1 MERGANMNDQDK
13 IYLELGAN
21 DKLTPIIDKI
31 LKDSEKLQ
39 ENFDNFKKITIKD
52 ITLKADGA
60 LTAIK
65 NQIQESLNAEPFTIS
80 IAPDVDTSRVM
91 DAARAIIEAQNKIMS
106 AAKGATVEVDTSGT
120 SSPGTEG
127 TNTANTRAAR
137 ENAEAVLQQAKS
149 YEELRAQVDAVL
161 GSLEKNTSTI
171 VEERNA
177 ISLIDKEMKVIN
189 RDVEKQGNMTDNQR
203 KRLEQLT
210 AAREKHKQ
218 TLQSS
223 IQSLRN
229 DIKLAQAADGSMNEL
244 NQSLGRMRMAYR
256 AMTEEQRNS
265 DFGKELLASIQKA
278 DAKIKELDATIGNH
292 QRNVGNYLGR
302 SYNGLNMS
310 LQQIIRELP
319 NASMGFG
326 MFTLAISNNIPILA
340 DQIKMA
346 KEAAK
351 AQKEM
356 GQETTPVW
364 KQLMKSFFSWQT
376 ALILGVTLLTVYGKE
391 IGEWAKQLFTGQR
404 AAISTADATEK
415 LNEALEKSDG
425 KFSDNA
431 MSIKK
436 LASEWKELKSEAEKT
451 AWIEANQSA
460 FDQMGLSIRDVTTAE
475 RAFVEYT
482 PAVIEALKSRARA
495 EAAREL
501 AKEKYKEAFLKREKA
516 KNEEKKGVSLTD
528 RIAGSMAQISTTGTG
543 NFSANKPGASANDVA
558 KGRFEQRVK
567 SLNDEADTL
576 EKEIDVYYNIAQLE
590 DEKAKAELK
599 RLGIYK
605 EQGKTAKEQLQAQKA
620 NLQAQL
626 DILSE
631 AEAAGAK
638 GEELRKKISDL
649 DKRLAAYSNTKTDKA
664 DKDAARAAAVA
675 KREAEKQGEAAERR
689 TQLLT
694 RQSVQVQRAA
704 IDTELKTR
712 QAEIG
717 AMEESTEKVILQ
729 IKLDEEKK
737 LEAIRREY
745 EDLKIKRIEEAKKL
759 WDADPKNKGVNFY
772 ESEAY
777 RKASD
782 DSQYTSKEIALKS
795 AQEKEVIAQTT
806 RALEKANQD
815 RLQIMYDYLK
825 QYGTIQQR
833 RYAIEKEYNDKILK
847 ATDENQKKILEK
859 QKQEAIARTNAESMA
874 MNIDWG
880 TAFSSV
886 GNVLKDIAKE
896 TLKEVEA
903 YMQTA
908 EFKAL
913 TPESKK
919 TYTDLQKKLRQ
930 EGAADSVSP
939 FNFKIWGEIDK
950 QVKGYQKAVEK
961 LKSAQNEH
969 TAAVEALK
977 KAEKQ
982 LAEATTDASKEIAK
996 KAVETAKKQVDTT
1009 ATNQQIAQQETDKS
1023 KQQLTDST
1031 NAATQGLQNFASYL
1045 NEMADGSLYGFAN
1058 GISKLITSLMKGSD
1072 GVGKALGELGGKI
1085 GGLVGAILQIL
1096 DALGDDPTK
1105 FIDDLFSKVI
1115 SAVGSILTQI
1125 QNGELIRTLVGDILN
1140 LIITMVQKSFEAAW
1154 NSFVNPQAFWGI
1166 QDYEEWG
1173 MGNEK
1178 AMEKEIEQLT
1188 KSNERLAEAIKSLS
1202 ERISDSDATGKESEE
1217 AYREAYKAEKEW
1229 QANQRKA
1236 IDDRASE
1243 WTNTGYGFLKLGGKH
1258 SFNAEAPDA
1267 TWEGWNVF
1275 NRLLQRNGYNSRVS
1289 SAESF
1294 WNLTPEEMRLLK
1306 DFAPTEWRKLF
1317 DTDGHNSPEDLV
1329 NEYIERA
1336 GNLDELTNALNEKLT
1351 GYDWGSFKSSFVDT
1365 LKDLTSTTED
1375 FADNIEDLLTNA
1387 ILNSLVNETYK
1398 DRIRALYQMIADAA
1412 SDESEGG
1419 SSFTAGELQG
1429 IREANES
1436 LAEDLINARNALK
1449 DAGVLK
1455 ESDSDS
1461 SRRGTI
1467 MGQTITENTA
1477 GLLAGYINAMRADV
1491 STNRESLT
1499 QLIQVMQTQAQMP
1512 MIAQAQLQELQSIVR
1527 NTDLIADFTRQNAQY
1542 AADIKDQLHRFA
1554 LGTDK
1559 ITMK

>member
-1 MERGANMNDQDK
+1 MEDQDK
-13 IYLELGAN
+13 LYLELGAN
-21 DKLTPIIDKI
+21 DKLTPIIEKI

-52 ITLKADGA
+52 IALRADGA

-65 NQIQESLNAEPFTIS
+65 KQIQDSLNAEPFTIN
-80 IAPDVDTSRVM
+80 IAPDIDTNRVKE
-91 DAARAIIEAQNKIMS
+91 AARAIIEAQEKIVN
-106 AAKGATVEVDTSGT
+106 AASKGVTMEAEAKVNTTTTDTTGAS
-120 SSPGTEG
+120 
-127 TNTANTRAAR
+127 TANTQAAR
-137 ENAEAVLQQAKS
+137 ENTEAVQQQAKS

-161 GSLEKNTSTI
+161 GSLTKNTATI
-171 VEERNA
+171 VEEKNA
-177 ISLIDKEMKVIN
+177 LRLIDQEMKVIN
-189 RDVEKQGNMTDNQR
+189 KDVEKQGSMTENQR

-210 AAREKHKQ
+210 AARERHKQ
-218 TLQSS
+218 TLQNST
-223 IQSLRN
+223 QSLRN

-244 NQSLGRMRMAYR
+244 SQSLGRMRMAYR
-256 AMTEEQRNS
+256 AMTEDQRNS

-278 DAKIKELDATIGNH
+278 DSKIKELDATIGNH

-364 KQLMKSFFSWQT
+364 KQLTKSLFSWQT
-376 ALILGVTLLTVYGKE
+376 ALIVGVTLLTVYGKE
-391 IGEWAKQLFTGQR
+391 IGEWAKQLLTGHR
-404 AAISTADATEK
+404 AAINAADATEK

-425 KFSDNA
+425 HFSDNA

-436 LASEWKELKSEAEKT
+436 LASEWRELKNEAEKT

-460 FDQMGLSIRDVTTAE
+460 FDQMGLSIRDVTSAE

-482 PAVIEALKSRARA
+482 PAVIEALKARARA

-501 AKEKYKEAFLKREKA
+501 AKEKYKEAFLKREEA
-516 KNEEKKGVSLTD
+516 KQEEKKGVSLTD
-528 RIAGSMAQISTTGTG
+528 KIAGSMSQISTTGTG
-543 NFSANKPGASANDVA
+543 NFAAHQQGTRAEDIA

-567 SLNDEADTL
+567 NLNDEADTL

-590 DEKAKAELK
+590 DEKAKSELK
-599 RLGIYK
+599 RLGILK
-605 EQGKTAKEQLQAQKA
+605 EQNKTRKEQLQAQKA

-626 DILSE
+626 DILNE
-631 AEAAGAK
+631 EEAAGSK
-638 GEELRKKISDL
+638 GEELRKKIAGL
-649 DKRLAAYSNTKTDKA
+649 DKRLSAYSTTKSDKA
-664 DKDAARAAAVA
+664 DRESARAAAA
-675 KREAEKQGEAAERR
+675 ASREAIKAGEAAEKRA
-689 TQLLT
+689 QIIT
-694 RQSVQVQRAA
+694 RQGMLAQRAA
-704 IDTELKTR
+704 IDTELGTR

-717 AMEESTEKVILQ
+717 AMEDSTEKILLQ
-729 IKLDEEKK
+729 IKLEEEKK
-737 LEAIRREY
+737 MEAIRREY

-777 RKASD
+777 KTASD
-782 DSQYTSKEIALKS
+782 DSQYTQ
-795 AQEKEVIAQTT
+795 AQKDNREAREKEVLAQTT
-806 RALEKANQD
+806 RAMEKAKQE

-859 QKQEAIARTNAESMA
+859 QKQEALARTNAETMA

-886 GNVLKDIAKE
+886 GTVLKDIAKE

-930 EGAADSVSP
+930 EGAAGSVSP
-939 FNFKIWGEIDK
+939 FNFKIWGKIDQ
-950 QVKGYQKAVEK
+950 QVKDYQKAVER

-982 LAEATTDASKEIAK
+982 LAEATDDAAKEIAK
-996 KAVETAKKQVDTT
+996 KAVETAKKQVEET
-1009 ATNQQIAQQETDKS
+1009 ATQQQSAQQQTDKS
-1023 KQQLTDST
+1023 KQDLTDST
-1031 NAATQGLQNFASYL
+1031 NAAIQGLQNFASYL

-1072 GVGKALGELGGKI
+1072 GVGKALGELGGQI
-1085 GGLVGAILQIL
+1085 GGLIGAILQIL

-1105 FIDDLFSKVI
+1105 FIDDLLNHVI
-1115 SAVGSILTQI
+1115 SAVDGILNQI
-1125 QNGELIRTLVGDILN
+1125 QTGELVRTLISDIVN
-1140 LIITMVQKSFEAAW
+1140 LITTLLTNSWEAAY
-1154 NSFVNPQAFWGI
+1154 NSVMNPFAVFGI
-1166 QDYEEWG
+1166 GDYDRIFA
-1173 MGNEK
+1173 GNSEQ
-1178 AMEKEIEQLT
+1178 MEKEIEELS
-1188 KSNERLAEAIKSLS
+1188 KSNERLAEAIESLS
-1202 ERISDSDATGKESEE
+1202 KRISDSDATSEESEK
-1217 AYREAYKAEKEW
+1217 AFREAYKAEKEW
-1229 QANQRKA
+1229 QKNQREA
-1236 IDDRASE
+1236 IDKRASE
-1243 WTNTGYGFLKLGGKH
+1243 WTNTGYGFLKLGGKS
-1258 SFNAEAPDA
+1258 SFNANAPGA
-1267 TWEGWNVF
+1267 TWEGWKTF
-1275 NRLLQRNGYNSRVS
+1275 NRILQQYGYSNRVS
-1289 SAESF
+1289 SAGSF
-1294 WNLTPEEMRLLK
+1294 WHLTPEEMRLLK
-1306 DFAPTEWRKLF
+1306 DFAPTEWRQLF
-1317 DTDGHNSPEDLV
+1317 DTDGHHSPEDLV

-1419 SSFTAGELQG
+1419 STFTAGELQG
-1429 IREANES
+1429 IREANEN
-1436 LAEDLINARNALK
+1436 LAEDLINARNALVES
-1449 DAGVLK
+1449 GVLK
-1455 ESDSDS
+1455 EKSDGS
-1461 SRRGTI
+1461 SSRGTI
-1467 MGQTITENTA
+1467 MGETIREQTA
-1477 GLLAGYINAMRADV
+1477 SLLGGYINAIRADV
-1491 STNRESLT
+1491 SVDRE
-1499 QLIQVMQTQAQMP
+1499 
-1512 MIAQAQLQELQSIVR
+1512 MIAQYYPQFLATMGQYNIIAQTQLRQLEAIAK
-1527 NTDLIADFTRQNAQY
+1527 NTYTTAENTAM
-1542 AADIKDQLHRFA
+1542 IKDIYDTFRRVVNGAERIHI
-1554 LGTDK
+1554 K
-1559 ITMK
+1559 

>member
-1 MERGANMNDQDK
+1 MNDQNK
-13 IYLELGAN
+13 LYLELGAKDN
-21 DKLTPIIDKI
+21 LSPIIDKL

-52 ITLKADGA
+52 IALKSDGA
-60 LTAIK
+60 LNALK
-65 NQIQESLNAEPFTIS
+65 KQIQDSLNAEPFTIS
-80 IAPDVDTSRVM
+80 VAPDIDTTRVTE
-91 DAARAIIEAQNKIMS
+91 AARSIIEAQEKIIN
-106 AAKGATVEVDTSGT
+106 AAKGATVEAGT
-120 SSPGTEG
+120 SSTGTEST
-127 TNTANTRAAR
+127 TNTATQAAR
-137 ENAEAVLQQAKS
+137 ENAEAVQQQAKS

-161 GSLEKNTSTI
+161 GSLEKNTATV

-177 ISLIDKEMKVIN
+177 ISLIDKEMKAIN
-189 RDVEKQGNMTDNQR
+189 KAVEKSGSMTENQR

-210 AAREKHKQ
+210 AAREQHKQ
-218 TLQSS
+218 TLQTSTRTL
-223 IQSLRN
+223 QN
-229 DIKLAQAADGSMNEL
+229 DIKLAQASTGSMNEL

-265 DFGKELLASIQKA
+265 DFGKELLLSIQKA
-278 DAKIKELDATIGNH
+278 DSKIKELDATIGNH

-310 LQQIIRELP
+310 LQQIVRELP
-319 NASMGFG
+319 NASLGFG

-356 GQETTPVW
+356 GQTTTPVW
-364 KQLMKSFFSWQT
+364 KQLLSSLFSWQT

-391 IGEWAKQLFTGQR
+391 IGEWAKGLFTGGR
-404 AAISTADATEK
+404 AAISAADATEK
-415 LNEALEKSDG
+415 LNEQLEKNDG

-431 MSIKK
+431 ISIKR
-436 LASEWKELKSEAEKT
+436 LASEWKELKNEAEKT

-460 FDQMGLSIRDVTTAE
+460 FDAMGLSIRDVTSAE

-501 AKEKYKEAFLKREKA
+501 ARDKYKEAFLKREKA
-516 KNEEKKGVSLTD
+516 KQEKDKGVSWTD
-528 RIAGSMAQISTTGTG
+528 RMAGSMAQISTTGTG
-543 NFSANKPGASANDVA
+543 NFSVNQQGATPEDIA
-558 KGRFEQRVK
+558 KGRLEKRVK
-567 SLNDEADTL
+567 DLETEADTL
-576 EKEIDVYYNIAQLE
+576 EKEVNVYYDIAQLE

-605 EQGKTAKEQLQAQKA
+605 ERNKTAKEQLQAQKA

-631 AEAAGAK
+631 TEAAGQK
-638 GEELRKKISDL
+638 GEQLRKKISDL
-649 DKRLAAYSNTKTDKA
+649 DKRLAAYSSTKSDKA
-664 DKDAARAAAVA
+664 DKDAARAAATA
-675 KREAEKQGEAAERR
+675 KREAEKQGEAAEKRAMI
-689 TQLLT
+689 LT

-704 IDTELKTR
+704 IDTEHNIR

-717 AMEESTEKVILQ
+717 AMEDSTEKVLLQ

-745 EDLKIKRIEEAKKL
+745 EDIKLRRIEEAKKL
-759 WDADPKNKGVNFY
+759 WDADPMNKGVNFY

-782 DSQYTSKEIALKS
+782 DNQYTFKERALKS
-795 AQEKEVIAQTT
+795 AQEKRVAAETT
-806 RALEKANQD
+806 RAYEKANQE

-825 QYGTIQQR
+825 EYGTIQQR

-847 ATDENQKKILEK
+847 ATDETQKKILEK
-859 QKQEAIARTNAESMA
+859 QKQEAVARTNAESMA

-961 LKSAQNEH
+961 LKLAQNEH

-996 KAVETAKKQVDTT
+996 KAVENAKKQVDTT

-1105 FIDDLFSKVI
+1105 FIDDLFKRVI
-1115 SAVGSILTQI
+1115 DAVGSILTQI

-1140 LIITMVQKSFEAAW
+1140 LIITMVMKSFEAAW

-1166 QDYEEWG
+1166 MDYEEWG
-1173 MGNEK
+1173 TGNEK

-1243 WTNTGYGFLKLGGKH
+1243 WTNMGYGFLKLGGKH

-1267 TWEGWNVF
+1267 TWAGWSAF
-1275 NRLLQRNGYNSRVS
+1275 NRLLQKYGYNSRVS

-1306 DFAPTEWRKLF
+1306 DFAPTEWRQLF
-1317 DTDGHNSPEDLV
+1317 DTDGHKSPEDLV

-1351 GYDWGSFKSSFVDT
+1351 GYDWDGFKSSFVDT

-1387 ILNSLVNETYK
+1387 ILNSLINETYK
-1398 DRIRALYQMIADAA
+1398 DRIKALYQMIADAA
-1412 SDESEGG
+1412 GEDSEGG
-1419 SSFTAGELQG
+1419 STFTAGELQG
-1429 IREANES
+1429 IREANEA
-1436 LAEDLINARNALK
+1436 LAADLIEARNALK

-1455 ESDSDS
+1455 ETDGRSS
-1461 SRRGTI
+1461 SRNSI

-1477 GLLAGYINAMRADV
+1477 SLLSGYINAIRADTSV
-1491 STNRESLT
+1491 NRETLT
-1499 QLIQVMQTQAQMP
+1499 QLLQIIQQGGAQTQYM
-1512 MIAQAQLQELQSIVR
+1512 AQAQLRELQQITS
-1527 NTDLIADFTRQNAQY
+1527 NTNLIADFTRQNAQY
-1542 AADIKDQLHRFA
+1542 ASDIKDQLRRFA
-1554 LGTDK
+1554 NGVDK
-1559 ITMK
+1559 MAIK

>member
-1 MERGANMNDQDK
+1 MEDQDK
-13 IYLELGAN
+13 LYLELGAN
-21 DKLTPIIDKI
+21 DKLTPIIEKI

-52 ITLKADGA
+52 IALRADGA

-65 NQIQESLNAEPFTIS
+65 KQIQDSLNAEPFTIN
-80 IAPDVDTSRVM
+80 IAPDIDTNRVTE
-91 DAARAIIEAQNKIMS
+91 AARAIIEAQEKIVN
-106 AAKGATVEVDTSGT
+106 AASKGVTMEAEAKVNTTTTDTTGAS
-120 SSPGTEG
+120 
-127 TNTANTRAAR
+127 TANTQAAR
-137 ENAEAVLQQAKS
+137 ENTEAVQQQAKS

-161 GSLEKNTSTI
+161 GSLTKNTATI
-171 VEERNA
+171 VEEKNA
-177 ISLIDKEMKVIN
+177 LRLIDQEMKVIN
-189 RDVEKQGNMTDNQR
+189 KDVEKQGSMTENQR

-210 AAREKHKQ
+210 AARERHKQ
-218 TLQSS
+218 TLQNST
-223 IQSLRN
+223 QSLRN

-244 NQSLGRMRMAYR
+244 SQSLGRMRMAYR
-256 AMTEEQRNS
+256 AMTEDQRNS

-278 DAKIKELDATIGNH
+278 DSKIKELDATIGNH

-319 NASMGFG
+319 NVSMGFG

-364 KQLMKSFFSWQT
+364 KQLTKSLFSWQT
-376 ALILGVTLLTVYGKE
+376 ALIVGVTLLTVYGKE
-391 IGEWAKQLFTGQR
+391 IGEWAKQLLTGHR
-404 AAISTADATEK
+404 AAISAADATEK

-460 FDQMGLSIRDVTTAE
+460 FDQMGLSIRDVTAAE

-482 PAVIEALKSRARA
+482 PAVIGALKSRARA

-501 AKEKYKEAFLKREKA
+501 AKEKYKEAFLKREEA
-516 KNEEKKGVSLTD
+516 KQEEKKGVSLTD
-528 RIAGSMAQISTTGTG
+528 KIAGSMSQISTTGTG
-543 NFSANKPGASANDVA
+543 NFAAHQQGTRAEDIA

-567 SLNDEADTL
+567 NLNDEADTL

-590 DEKAKAELK
+590 DEKAKSELK
-599 RLGIYK
+599 RLGILK
-605 EQGKTAKEQLQAQKA
+605 EQNKTRKEQLQAQKA

-626 DILSE
+626 DILNE
-631 AEAAGAK
+631 EEAAGSK
-638 GEELRKKISDL
+638 GEELRKKIAGL
-649 DKRLAAYSNTKTDKA
+649 DKRLSAYSTTKSDKA
-664 DKDAARAAAVA
+664 DRESARAAAAA
-675 KREAEKQGEAAERR
+675 KREAIKAGEAAEKRA
-689 TQLLT
+689 QIIT
-694 RQSVQVQRAA
+694 RQGMQAQRAA
-704 IDTELKTR
+704 IDTELGTR

-717 AMEESTEKVILQ
+717 AMEDSTEKILLQ

-737 LEAIRREY
+737 MEAIRREY

-777 RKASD
+777 KTASD
-782 DSQYTSKEIALKS
+782 DSQYTQ
-795 AQEKEVIAQTT
+795 AQKDNREAREKEVLAQTT
-806 RALEKANQD
+806 RAMEKAKQE

-859 QKQEAIARTNAESMA
+859 QKQEALARTNAETMA

-886 GNVLKDIAKE
+886 GTVLKDIAKE

-930 EGAADSVSP
+930 EGAAGSVSP
-939 FNFKIWGEIDK
+939 FNFKIWGKIDE
-950 QVKGYQKAVEK
+950 QVKDYQKAVER

-982 LAEATTDASKEIAK
+982 LAEATDDASKEIAK
-996 KAVETAKKQVDTT
+996 KTVENSKKQVEET
-1009 ATNQQIAQQETDKS
+1009 ANRQQAAQEETDKS
-1023 KQQLTDST
+1023 KQALTDST
-1031 NAATQGLQNFASYL
+1031 NAAAQGLQNFASYI

-1072 GVGKALGELGGKI
+1072 GVGKARGELGGQI
-1085 GGLVGAILQIL
+1085 GGLIGAILQIL

-1105 FIDDLFSKVI
+1105 FIDDLLDHVI
-1115 SAVGSILTQI
+1115 SAIDGILSQI
-1125 QNGELIRTLVGDILN
+1125 QTGELVRTLVSDIVN
-1140 LIITMVQKSFEAAW
+1140 LITTLLTNSWEAAY
-1154 NSFVNPQAFWGI
+1154 NSVANPFAFWGVG
-1166 QDYEEWG
+1166 DYDRIFA
-1173 MGNEK
+1173 GNSEQ
-1178 AMEKEIEQLT
+1178 MEKEIEELS

-1202 ERISDSDATGKESEE
+1202 ERISDSDATSEESEK
-1217 AYREAYKAEKEW
+1217 AFREAYKAEKEW
-1229 QANQRKA
+1229 QKNQREA
-1236 IDDRASE
+1236 IDKRASE
-1243 WTNTGYGFLKLGGKH
+1243 WTNTGYGFLKLGGKS
-1258 SFNAEAPDA
+1258 SFNANAPGA
-1267 TWEGWNVF
+1267 TWEGWKTF
-1275 NRLLQRNGYNSRVS
+1275 NRILQQYGYSSRVS
-1289 SAESF
+1289 SAGSF
-1294 WNLTPEEMRLLK
+1294 WHLTPEEMRLLK
-1306 DFAPTEWRKLF
+1306 DFAPTEWRQLF
-1317 DTDGHNSPEDLV
+1317 DTDGHHSPEDLV

-1436 LAEDLINARNALK
+1436 LAEDLINARNALVES
-1449 DAGVLK
+1449 GVLK
-1455 ESDSDS
+1455 EKSDGS
-1461 SRRGTI
+1461 SSRGTI
-1467 MGQTITENTA
+1467 MGETIREQTA
-1477 GLLAGYINAMRADV
+1477 SLLGGYINAIRADV
-1491 STNRESLT
+1491 SVNRE
-1499 QLIQVMQTQAQMP
+1499 
-1512 MIAQAQLQELQSIVR
+1512 MIAQYYPQFLATMGQNNIIAQTQLRQLEAIAK
-1527 NTDLIADFTRQNAQY
+1527 NTYTTAENTAM
-1542 AADIKDQLHRFA
+1542 IKDIYDTFRRVVNGAERIHI
-1554 LGTDK
+1554 K
-1559 ITMK
+1559 

>member
-1 MERGANMNDQDK
+1 MNDQDK

-759 WDADPKNKGVNFY
+759 WDADPK
-772 ESEAY
+772 
-777 RKASD
+777 
-782 DSQYTSKEIALKS
+782 
-795 AQEKEVIAQTT
+795 
-806 RALEKANQD
+806 
-815 RLQIMYDYLK
+815 M
-825 QYGTIQQR
+825 
-833 RYAIEKEYNDKILK
+833 
-847 ATDENQKKILEK
+847 
-859 QKQEAIARTNAESMA
+859 
-874 MNIDWG
+874 
-880 TAFSSV
+880 
-886 GNVLKDIAKE
+886 
-896 TLKEVEA
+896 
-903 YMQTA
+903 
-908 EFKAL
+908 
-913 TPESKK
+913 
-919 TYTDLQKKLRQ
+919 
-930 EGAADSVSP
+930 
-939 FNFKIWGEIDK
+939 
-950 QVKGYQKAVEK
+950 
-961 LKSAQNEH
+961 
-969 TAAVEALK
+969 
-977 KAEKQ
+977 
-982 LAEATTDASKEIAK
+982 
-996 KAVETAKKQVDTT
+996 
-1009 ATNQQIAQQETDKS
+1009 
-1023 KQQLTDST
+1023 
-1031 NAATQGLQNFASYL
+1031 
-1045 NEMADGSLYGFAN
+1045 
-1058 GISKLITSLMKGSD
+1058 
-1072 GVGKALGELGGKI
+1072 
-1085 GGLVGAILQIL
+1085 
-1096 DALGDDPTK
+1096 
-1105 FIDDLFSKVI
+1105 
-1115 SAVGSILTQI
+1115 
-1125 QNGELIRTLVGDILN
+1125 
-1140 LIITMVQKSFEAAW
+1140 
-1154 NSFVNPQAFWGI
+1154 
-1166 QDYEEWG
+1166 
-1173 MGNEK
+1173 
-1178 AMEKEIEQLT
+1178 
-1188 KSNERLAEAIKSLS
+1188 
-1202 ERISDSDATGKESEE
+1202 
-1217 AYREAYKAEKEW
+1217 
-1229 QANQRKA
+1229 
-1236 IDDRASE
+1236 
-1243 WTNTGYGFLKLGGKH
+1243 
-1258 SFNAEAPDA
+1258 
-1267 TWEGWNVF
+1267 
-1275 NRLLQRNGYNSRVS
+1275 
-1289 SAESF
+1289 
-1294 WNLTPEEMRLLK
+1294 
-1306 DFAPTEWRKLF
+1306 
-1317 DTDGHNSPEDLV
+1317 
-1329 NEYIERA
+1329 
-1336 GNLDELTNALNEKLT
+1336 
-1351 GYDWGSFKSSFVDT
+1351 
-1365 LKDLTSTTED
+1365 
-1375 FADNIEDLLTNA
+1375 
-1387 ILNSLVNETYK
+1387 
-1398 DRIRALYQMIADAA
+1398 
-1412 SDESEGG
+1412 
-1419 SSFTAGELQG
+1419 
-1429 IREANES
+1429 
-1436 LAEDLINARNALK
+1436 
-1449 DAGVLK
+1449 
-1455 ESDSDS
+1455 
-1461 SRRGTI
+1461 
-1467 MGQTITENTA
+1467 
-1477 GLLAGYINAMRADV
+1477 
-1491 STNRESLT
+1491 
-1499 QLIQVMQTQAQMP
+1499 
-1512 MIAQAQLQELQSIVR
+1512 
-1527 NTDLIADFTRQNAQY
+1527 
-1542 AADIKDQLHRFA
+1542 
-1554 LGTDK
+1554 
-1559 ITMK
+1559 

>member
-1 MERGANMNDQDK
+1 MNDQNK
-13 IYLELGAN
+13 LYLELGAKDN
-21 DKLTPIIDKI
+21 LSPIIDKL

-52 ITLKADGA
+52 IALKSDGA
-60 LTAIK
+60 LNALK
-65 NQIQESLNAEPFTIS
+65 KQIQDSLNAEPFTIS
-80 IAPDVDTSRVM
+80 VAPDIDTTRVTE
-91 DAARAIIEAQNKIMS
+91 AARSIIEAQEKIIN
-106 AAKGATVEVDTSGT
+106 AAKGATVEAGT
-120 SSPGTEG
+120 SSTGTEST
-127 TNTANTRAAR
+127 TNTATQAAR
-137 ENAEAVLQQAKS
+137 ENAEAVQQQAKS

-161 GSLEKNTSTI
+161 GSLEKNTATV

-177 ISLIDKEMKVIN
+177 ISLIDKEMKAIN
-189 RDVEKQGNMTDNQR
+189 KAVEKSGSMTENQR

-210 AAREKHKQ
+210 AAREQHKQ
-218 TLQSS
+218 TLQTSTRTL
-223 IQSLRN
+223 QN
-229 DIKLAQAADGSMNEL
+229 DIKLAQASTGSMNEL

-265 DFGKELLASIQKA
+265 DFGKELLLSIQKA
-278 DAKIKELDATIGNH
+278 DSKIKELDATIGNH

-310 LQQIIRELP
+310 LQQIVRELP
-319 NASMGFG
+319 NASLGFG

-356 GQETTPVW
+356 GQTTTPVW
-364 KQLMKSFFSWQT
+364 KQLLSSLFSWQT

-391 IGEWAKQLFTGQR
+391 IGEWAKGLFTGGR
-404 AAISTADATEK
+404 AAISAADATEK
-415 LNEALEKSDG
+415 LNEQLEKNDG

-431 MSIKK
+431 ISIKR
-436 LASEWKELKSEAEKT
+436 LASEWKELKNEAEKT

-460 FDQMGLSIRDVTTAE
+460 FDAMGLSIRDVTSAE

-501 AKEKYKEAFLKREKA
+501 ARDKYKEAFLKREKA
-516 KNEEKKGVSLTD
+516 KQEKDKGVSWTD
-528 RIAGSMAQISTTGTG
+528 RMAGSMAQISTTGTG
-543 NFSANKPGASANDVA
+543 NFSVNQQGATPEDIA
-558 KGRFEQRVK
+558 KGRHEKRVK
-567 SLNDEADTL
+567 DLETEADTL
-576 EKEIDVYYNIAQLE
+576 EKEVNVYYDIAQLE

-605 EQGKTAKEQLQAQKA
+605 ERNKTAKEQLQAQKA

-631 AEAAGAK
+631 TEAAGQK
-638 GEELRKKISDL
+638 GEQLRKKISDL
-649 DKRLAAYSNTKTDKA
+649 DKRLAAYSSTKSDKA
-664 DKDAARAAAVA
+664 DKDAARAAATA
-675 KREAEKQGEAAERR
+675 KREAEKQGEAAEKRAMI
-689 TQLLT
+689 LT

-704 IDTELKTR
+704 IDTEHNIR

-717 AMEESTEKVILQ
+717 AMEDSTEKVLLQ

-745 EDLKIKRIEEAKKL
+745 EDIKLRRIEEAKKL
-759 WDADPKNKGVNFY
+759 WDADPMNKGVNFY

-782 DSQYTSKEIALKS
+782 DNQYTFKERALKS
-795 AQEKEVIAQTT
+795 AQEKRVAAETT
-806 RALEKANQD
+806 RAYEKANQE

-825 QYGTIQQR
+825 EYGTIQQR

-847 ATDENQKKILEK
+847 ATDETQKKILEK
-859 QKQEAIARTNAESMA
+859 QKQEAVARTNAESMA

-961 LKSAQNEH
+961 LKLAQNEH

-996 KAVETAKKQVDTT
+996 KAVENAKKQVDTT

-1105 FIDDLFSKVI
+1105 FIDDLFKRVI
-1115 SAVGSILTQI
+1115 DAVGSILTQI

-1140 LIITMVQKSFEAAW
+1140 LIITMVMKSFEAAW

-1166 QDYEEWG
+1166 MDYEEWG
-1173 MGNEK
+1173 TGNEK

-1243 WTNTGYGFLKLGGKH
+1243 WTNMGY
-1258 SFNAEAPDA
+1258 A
-1267 TWEGWNVF
+1267 
-1275 NRLLQRNGYNSRVS
+1275 Y
-1289 SAESF
+1289 
-1294 WNLTPEEMRLLK
+1294 
-1306 DFAPTEWRKLF
+1306 
-1317 DTDGHNSPEDLV
+1317 
-1329 NEYIERA
+1329 
-1336 GNLDELTNALNEKLT
+1336 
-1351 GYDWGSFKSSFVDT
+1351 
-1365 LKDLTSTTED
+1365 
-1375 FADNIEDLLTNA
+1375 
-1387 ILNSLVNETYK
+1387 
-1398 DRIRALYQMIADAA
+1398 
-1412 SDESEGG
+1412 
-1419 SSFTAGELQG
+1419 
-1429 IREANES
+1429 
-1436 LAEDLINARNALK
+1436 
-1449 DAGVLK
+1449 
-1455 ESDSDS
+1455 
-1461 SRRGTI
+1461 
-1467 MGQTITENTA
+1467 
-1477 GLLAGYINAMRADV
+1477 
-1491 STNRESLT
+1491 
-1499 QLIQVMQTQAQMP
+1499 
-1512 MIAQAQLQELQSIVR
+1512 
-1527 NTDLIADFTRQNAQY
+1527 
-1542 AADIKDQLHRFA
+1542 
-1554 LGTDK
+1554 
-1559 ITMK
+1559 

>member
-1 MERGANMNDQDK
+1 MEDQDK
-13 IYLELGAN
+13 LYLELGAN
-21 DKLTPIIDKI
+21 DKLTPIIEKI

-52 ITLKADGA
+52 IALRADGA

-65 NQIQESLNAEPFTIS
+65 KQIQDSLNAEPFTIN
-80 IAPDVDTSRVM
+80 IAPDIDTNRVTE
-91 DAARAIIEAQNKIMS
+91 AARVIIEAQEKIVN
-106 AAKGATVEVDTSGT
+106 AASKGVTMEAEAKVNTTTTDTTGAS
-120 SSPGTEG
+120 
-127 TNTANTRAAR
+127 TANTQAAR
-137 ENAEAVLQQAKS
+137 ENTEAVQQQAKS

-161 GSLEKNTSTI
+161 GSLTKNTATI
-171 VEERNA
+171 VEEKNA
-177 ISLIDKEMKVIN
+177 LRLIDQEMKVIN
-189 RDVEKQGNMTDNQR
+189 KDVEKQGSMTENQR

-210 AAREKHKQ
+210 AARERHKQ
-218 TLQSS
+218 TLQNST
-223 IQSLRN
+223 QSLRN

-244 NQSLGRMRMAYR
+244 SQSLGRMRMAYR
-256 AMTEEQRNS
+256 AMSEEQRNS

-278 DAKIKELDATIGNH
+278 DSKIKELDATIGNH
-292 QRNVGNYLGR
+292 QRNVGNYLDR

-364 KQLMKSFFSWQT
+364 KQLTKSLFSWKT
-376 ALILGVTLLTVYGKE
+376 ALIVGVTLLTVYGKE
-391 IGEWAKQLFTGQR
+391 IGEWAKQLLTGHR
-404 AAISTADATEK
+404 AAISAADATEK

-425 KFSDNA
+425 HFSDNA

-436 LASEWKELKSEAEKT
+436 LASEWKELKNEAEKT

-460 FDQMGLSIRDVTTAE
+460 FDQMGLSIRDVTSAE

-482 PAVIEALKSRARA
+482 PAVIGALKSRARA

-501 AKEKYKEAFLKREKA
+501 AKEKYKEAFLKREEA
-516 KNEEKKGVSLTD
+516 KQEEKKGVSLTD
-528 RIAGSMAQISTTGTG
+528 KIAGSMSQISTTGTG
-543 NFSANKPGASANDVA
+543 NFAAYQQGTRAEDIA

-567 SLNDEADTL
+567 NLNDEADTL

-590 DEKAKAELK
+590 DEKAKSELK
-599 RLGIYK
+599 RLGILK
-605 EQGKTAKEQLQAQKA
+605 EQNKTRKEQLQAQKA

-626 DILSE
+626 DILNE
-631 AEAAGAK
+631 EEAAGSK
-638 GEELRKKISDL
+638 GEELRKKIAGL
-649 DKRLAAYSNTKTDKA
+649 DKRLSAYSTTKSDKA
-664 DKDAARAAAVA
+664 DRESARAAAAA
-675 KREAEKQGEAAERR
+675 KREAIKAGDAAEKR
-689 TQLLT
+689 TQIIT
-694 RQSVQVQRAA
+694 RQGMQAQRAA
-704 IDTELKTR
+704 IDTELGTR

-717 AMEESTEKVILQ
+717 AMEDSTEKILLQ

-737 LEAIRREY
+737 MEAIRREY

-777 RKASD
+777 KTASD
-782 DSQYTSKEIALKS
+782 DSQYTQ
-795 AQEKEVIAQTT
+795 AQKDNREAREKEVLAQTT
-806 RALEKANQD
+806 RAMEKAKQE

-859 QKQEAIARTNAESMA
+859 QKQGALARTNAETMA

-880 TAFSSV
+880 TVFSSV
-886 GNVLKDIAKE
+886 GTVLKDIAKE

-930 EGAADSVSP
+930 EGAAGSVSP
-939 FNFKIWGEIDK
+939 FNFKIWGKIDE
-950 QVKGYQKAVEK
+950 QVKDYQKAVER

-982 LAEATTDASKEIAK
+982 LAEATDDASKEIAK
-996 KAVETAKKQVDTT
+996 KAVENSKKQVEET
-1009 ATNQQIAQQETDKS
+1009 ANRQQAAQEETDKS
-1023 KQQLTDST
+1023 KQALTDST
-1031 NAATQGLQNFASYL
+1031 NAAAQGLQNFASYI

-1072 GVGKALGELGGKI
+1072 GVGKALGELGGQI
-1085 GGLVGAILQIL
+1085 GGLIGAILQIL

-1105 FIDDLFSKVI
+1105 FIDDLLDHVI
-1115 SAVGSILTQI
+1115 SAIDGILSQI
-1125 QNGELIRTLVGDILN
+1125 QTGELVRTLVSDIVN
-1140 LIITMVQKSFEAAW
+1140 LITTLLTNSWEAAY
-1154 NSFVNPQAFWGI
+1154 NSVANPFAFWGVG
-1166 QDYEEWG
+1166 DYDRIFA
-1173 MGNEK
+1173 GNSEQ
-1178 AMEKEIEQLT
+1178 MEKEIEELS

-1202 ERISDSDATGKESEE
+1202 ERISDSDATSEESEK
-1217 AYREAYKAEKEW
+1217 AFREAYKAEKEW
-1229 QANQRKA
+1229 QKNQREA
-1236 IDDRASE
+1236 IDKRASE
-1243 WTNTGYGFLKLGGKH
+1243 WTNTGYGFLKLGGKS
-1258 SFNAEAPDA
+1258 SFNANAPGA
-1267 TWEGWNVF
+1267 TWEGWKTF
-1275 NRLLQRNGYNSRVS
+1275 NRILQQHGYSSRVS
-1289 SAESF
+1289 SAGSF
-1294 WNLTPEEMRLLK
+1294 WHLTPEEMRLLK
-1306 DFAPTEWRKLF
+1306 DFAPTEWRQLF
-1317 DTDGHNSPEDLV
+1317 DTDGHHSPEDLV

-1436 LAEDLINARNALK
+1436 LAEDLINARNALVES
-1449 DAGVLK
+1449 GVLK
-1455 ESDSDS
+1455 EKSDSG
-1461 SRRGTI
+1461 SRNTI
-1467 MGQTITENTA
+1467 MGATITENTA
-1477 GLLAGYINAMRADV
+1477 SLLSGYINAIRADTSV
-1491 STNRESLT
+1491 NREALT
-1499 QLIQVMQTQAQMP
+1499 Q
-1512 MIAQAQLQELQSIVR
+1512 IAQAMQIQREMPETCKAQLQQLEQIAR
-1527 NTDLIADFTRQNAQY
+1527 NTYATAQNTAM
-1542 AADIKDQLHRFA
+1542 IKDIYDQFRKVCI
-1554 LGTDK
+1554 GSDSIK
-1559 ITMK
+1559 IR

>member
-1 MERGANMNDQDK
+1 MNDQNK
-13 IYLELGAN
+13 LYLELGAN
-21 DKLTPIIDKI
+21 DKLTPIIEKI

-39 ENFDNFKKITIKD
+39 QNFDNFKKITIKD
-52 ITLKADGA
+52 IALRADGA

-65 NQIQESLNAEPFTIS
+65 KQIQDSLNAEPFTIN
-80 IAPDVDTSRVM
+80 IAPDIDTNRVTE
-91 DAARAIIEAQNKIMS
+91 AARAIIEAQEKIVN
-106 AAKGATVEVDTSGT
+106 AASKGVTMEAEAKVNTTTTDTTGAS
-120 SSPGTEG
+120 
-127 TNTANTRAAR
+127 TANTQAAR
-137 ENAEAVLQQAKS
+137 ENAEAVQQQAKS

-161 GSLEKNTSTI
+161 GSLAKNTATI
-171 VEERNA
+171 VEEKNA
-177 ISLIDKEMKVIN
+177 LRLIDQEMKVIN
-189 RDVEKQGNMTDNQR
+189 KDVEKQGSMTENQR

-218 TLQSS
+218 TLQNST
-223 IQSLRN
+223 QSLRN

-244 NQSLGRMRMAYR
+244 SQSLGRMRMAYR
-256 AMTEEQRNS
+256 AMSEEQRNS

-278 DAKIKELDATIGNH
+278 DSKIKELDATIGNH

-351 AQKEM
+351 AQREM

-376 ALILGVTLLTVYGKE
+376 ALIVGVTLLTVYGKE
-391 IGEWAKQLFTGQR
+391 IGEWAKQLLTGHR
-404 AAISTADATEK
+404 AAISAADATEK

-460 FDQMGLSIRDVTTAE
+460 FEQMGLSIRDVTAAE

-516 KNEEKKGVSLTD
+516 KNEEKKGISFTD
-528 RIAGSMAQISTTGTG
+528 RMAGSMAQISTTGTG
-543 NFSANKPGASANDVA
+543 NFSANQRGASANDVA

-567 SLNDEADTL
+567 NLNDEADTL
-576 EKEIDVYYNIAQLE
+576 EKEIDIYYNIAQLE

-599 RLGIYK
+599 RLGILK
-605 EQGKTAKEQLQAQKA
+605 QQGKTAKEQLQAQKA
-620 NLQAQL
+620 NFQAQL
-626 DILSE
+626 DVLSE

-649 DKRLAAYSNTKTDKA
+649 DKRLSAYSNTKSDKA
-664 DKDAARAAAVA
+664 DKEAARAAAAA
-675 KREAEKQGEAAERR
+675 KREAEKQGEAAEKRAMI
-689 TQLLT
+689 LT

-704 IDTELKTR
+704 IDTELNIR

-717 AMEESTEKVILQ
+717 AMEDSTEKVLLQ

-737 LEAIRREY
+737 MEAIRREY

-777 RKASD
+777 KKASD
-782 DSQYTSKEIALKS
+782 DSQYTFKEQALKVAS
-795 AQEKEVIAQTT
+795 EKRVQAETT
-806 RALEKANQD
+806 RALEKANQE

-859 QKQEAIARTNAESMA
+859 QKQEAVARTNAETMA

-880 TAFSSV
+880 TAFSNV
-886 GNVLKDIAKE
+886 GTVLKDIAKE

-930 EGAADSVSP
+930 EGAAGSVSP
-939 FNFKIWGEIDK
+939 FNFKIWGKIDE
-950 QVKGYQKAVEK
+950 QVKDYQKAVER

-982 LAEATTDASKEIAK
+982 LAEATDDASKEIAK
-996 KAVETAKKQVDTT
+996 KAVENSKKQVEET
-1009 ATNQQIAQQETDKS
+1009 ANRQQAAQEETDKS
-1023 KQQLTDST
+1023 KQALTDST
-1031 NAATQGLQNFASYL
+1031 NAAAQGLQNFASYI

-1072 GVGKALGELGGKI
+1072 GVGKALGELGGEI
-1085 GGLVGAILQIL
+1085 GGLIGAILQIL

-1105 FIDDLFSKVI
+1105 FIDDLLDHVI
-1115 SAVGSILTQI
+1115 SAIDGILSQI
-1125 QNGELIRTLVGDILN
+1125 QTGELVRTLVSDIVN
-1140 LIITMVQKSFEAAW
+1140 LITTLLTNSWEAAY
-1154 NSFVNPQAFWGI
+1154 NSVANPFAFWGVG
-1166 QDYEEWG
+1166 DYDRIFA
-1173 MGNEK
+1173 GNSEQ
-1178 AMEKEIEQLT
+1178 MEKEIEELS

-1202 ERISDSDATGKESEE
+1202 ERISDSDATSEESEK
-1217 AYREAYKAEKEW
+1217 AFREAYKAEKEW
-1229 QANQRKA
+1229 QKNQREA
-1236 IDDRASE
+1236 IDKRASE
-1243 WTNTGYGFLKLGGKH
+1243 WTNTGYGFLKLGGKS
-1258 SFNAEAPDA
+1258 SFNANAPGA
-1267 TWEGWNVF
+1267 TWEGWKTF
-1275 NRLLQRNGYNSRVS
+1275 NRILQQYGYSSRVS
-1289 SAESF
+1289 SAGSF
-1294 WNLTPEEMRLLK
+1294 WHLTPEEMRLLK
-1306 DFAPTEWRKLF
+1306 DFAPTEWRQLF
-1317 DTDGHNSPEDLV
+1317 DTDGHHSPEDIV

-1436 LAEDLINARNALK
+1436 LAEDLINARNALVES
-1449 DAGVLK
+1449 GVLK
-1455 ESDSDS
+1455 EKSDSG
-1461 SRRGTI
+1461 SRNTI
-1467 MGQTITENTA
+1467 MGATITENTA
-1477 GLLAGYINAMRADV
+1477 SLLSGYINAIRADTSV
-1491 STNRESLT
+1491 NREALT
-1499 QLIQVMQTQAQMP
+1499 Q
-1512 MIAQAQLQELQSIVR
+1512 IAQAMQLQREMPETCKAQLQQLEQIAR
-1527 NTDLIADFTRQNAQY
+1527 NTYATAQNTAM
-1542 AADIKDQLHRFA
+1542 IKDIYDQFRKVCI
-1554 LGTDK
+1554 GSDSIK
-1559 ITMK
+1559 IR